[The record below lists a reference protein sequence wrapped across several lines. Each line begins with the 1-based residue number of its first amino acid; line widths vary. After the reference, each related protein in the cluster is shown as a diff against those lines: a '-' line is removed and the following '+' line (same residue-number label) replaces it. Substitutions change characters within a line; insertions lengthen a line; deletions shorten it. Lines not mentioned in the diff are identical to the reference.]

1 MQVTNGSK
9 EGDPFGLEG
18 GCCKLRKSPTS
29 KSIGERKLYIYIYIN
44 KGAGMLSKCHES
56 LDQPTHC

>member
-1 MQVTNGSK
+1 LRTSPEEKERETTMQVTNGSK

-29 KSIGERKLYIYIYIN
+29 KSIGERKLYIYIYIY
-44 KGAGMLSKCHES
+44 K
-56 LDQPTHC
+56 